1 MSVRACC
8 THMLHAHEHCRF
20 VPWGRGCRPAVWGT
34 AARRTLLSPVRLP
47 SNPDLQ
53 HSNNSVMTE
62 VTQICNTITTALW
75 QCQTFAATLSVA
87 CRWMP
92 PKIPPFGKLSVAFE
106 SGEAYNCCT
115 VAVMPGLESKSGC
128 ISRHDWTARYVMLWH
143 IAQAALCLA
152 LWKTHSP
159 LYITCPVYVLCV
171 CNLRQT
177 SWSESAESSFCV
189 KRLQSILGSGFCAQS
204 RWPTKIWRAKGQVE
218 GHCQRFFLAQR
229 HMKKHKRACWISPM
243 HIQKHTPKGLQKS
256 TQTGATPSSTA
267 AGRIHAIVV
276 YMLWVECS
284 PKV

>member
-1 MSVRACC
+1 MSMRACC

-92 PKIPPFGKLSVAFE
+92 PKIPPFEKLSVAFE

-115 VAVMPGLESKSGC
+115 VAVMPGLESTSGC

-152 LWKTHSP
+152 SWKTHSP
-159 LYITCPVYVLCV
+159 LVHNMPSICVMRVQSVTNKLIRICREQLLCEKAAV
-171 CNLRQT
+171 SFGFKILRT
-177 SWSESAESSFCV
+177 V
-189 KRLQSILGSGFCAQS
+189 KMA
-204 RWPTKIWRAKGQVE
+204 
-218 GHCQRFFLAQR
+218 
-229 HMKKHKRACWISPM
+229 
-243 HIQKHTPKGLQKS
+243 
-256 TQTGATPSSTA
+256 
-267 AGRIHAIVV
+267 
-276 YMLWVECS
+276 Y
-284 PKV
+284 